1 MFFDRFHRHAC
12 GHHEHGLH
20 GHGHHHHH
28 DPRMAMFN
36 PFDDEDETCFHMAG
50 RHHGGPFGA
59 GRGGRGDF
67 FGNGGR
73 PPFLR
78 GRKFSADELQL
89 LLLALLEENASYGYE
104 LIKRLDEKSAGFY
117 KPSPGVV
124 YPALTWLE
132 DVGYV
137 TVTQE
142 GTRKRYALAAE
153 GTAWL
158 AENRAM
164 ADAIMARLDHF
175 AQQMNTMTEAMRE
188 APTDFDPA
196 LRDAV
201 AELRHQIHARHQ
213 SDPEVQRQMV
223 TVLQTAIEALKKLP
237 L

>member
-1 MFFDRFHRHAC
+1 M
-12 GHHEHGLH
+12 
-20 GHGHHHHH
+20 
-28 DPRMAMFN
+28 
-36 PFDDEDETCFHMAG
+36 T
-50 RHHGGPFGA
+50 
-59 GRGGRGDF
+59 
-67 FGNGGR
+67 
-73 PPFLR
+73 
-78 GRKFSADELQL
+78 
-89 LLLALLEENASYGYE
+89 
-104 LIKRLDEKSAGFY
+104 
-117 KPSPGVV
+117 PG
-124 YPALTWLE
+124 LTWLE

-164 ADAIMARLDHF
+164 AEAILARLDHF

-188 APTDFDPA
+188 APTAFDPA

-213 SDPEVQRQMV
+213 SDPEVQRQMAA
-223 TVLQTAIEALKKLP
+223 VLQTALEALKKLP